1 MTSESTPQF
10 AGLQIGREAR
20 VEKEIPYQWTI
31 AYYDATLPA
40 VLSTPAMIAM
50 MELAAEQAVRPA
62 LPAGAI
68 TVGTR
73 IEVEHLKAV
82 APGARVMASARL
94 VEINGR
100 FLGFDVEARS
110 GEELIGRGRVF
121 RAIVERERFFSKAA
135 ARAKP

>member
-1 MTSESTPQF
+1 M
-10 AGLQIGREAR
+10 IG
-20 VEKEIPYQWTI
+20 
-31 AYYDATLPA
+31 
-40 VLSTPAMIAM
+40 M

-82 APGARVMASARL
+82 PPGARVMASARL

-100 FLGFDVEARS
+100 FLAFDVEARS

-121 RAIVERERFFSKAA
+121 RTIVERERFFSKAA
-135 ARAKP
+135 ARVKP

>member
-1 MTSESTPQF
+1 MTSGSAPQF
-10 AGLQIGREAR
+10 TGLQIGREAR

-31 AYYDATLPA
+31 AYYDATLPP
-40 VLSTPAMIAM
+40 VLSTPAMIGM

-82 APGARVMASARL
+82 PPGARVMASARL